1 MLLYFSDT
9 LRGWIFWAEQ
19 TKDNLKLRKIYDLDW
34 IAKGDTYEYSDKSD
48 RKKSKITNNDEYLE
62 KKIEVGP
69 FSVTFT
75 LHTAQQDL
83 STVLFSYIHQSS
95 IHMLLSLVVIVV
107 FGYM

>member
-1 MLLYFSDT
+1 MLLYFADT

-48 RKKSKITNNDEYLE
+48 RKKIKNHKQWWIPRKED
-62 KKIEVGP
+62 KVGP

-83 STVLFSYIHQSS
+83 STVLFSYIH
-95 IHMLLSLVVIVV
+95 
-107 FGYM
+107 

>member
-83 STVLFSYIHQSS
+83 STVTLKFHPYAFVIGCNCCFWIHVE
-95 IHMLLSLVVIVV
+95 LWK
-107 FGYM
+107 

>member
-48 RKKSKITNNDEYLE
+48 RKKSKITNNVEYLE

-83 STVLFSYIHQSS
+83 STVLFSYIH
-95 IHMLLSLVVIVV
+95 
-107 FGYM
+107 

>member
-62 KKIEVGP
+62 KKIEDGP

-83 STVLFSYIHQSS
+83 STVLFSYIH
-95 IHMLLSLVVIVV
+95 
-107 FGYM
+107 

>member
-48 RKKSKITNNDEYLE
+48 RKKPKITNNDEYLE

-83 STVLFSYIHQSS
+83 STVLFSYIH
-95 IHMLLSLVVIVV
+95 
-107 FGYM
+107 

>member
-34 IAKGDTYEYSDKSD
+34 IAKGDTYEYSDKRD

-83 STVLFSYIHQSS
+83 STVLFSYIH
-95 IHMLLSLVVIVV
+95 
-107 FGYM
+107 

>member
-1 MLLYFSDT
+1 MTLYFSDT

-48 RKKSKITNNDEYLE
+48 RKKSKITNNVEYLE

-83 STVLFSYIHQSS
+83 STVLFSYIH
-95 IHMLLSLVVIVV
+95 
-107 FGYM
+107 

>member
-34 IAKGDTYEYSDKSD
+34 IAKGDTYGDKSD

-83 STVLFSYIHQSS
+83 STVLFSYIH
-95 IHMLLSLVVIVV
+95 
-107 FGYM
+107 

>member
-48 RKKSKITNNDEYLE
+48 RKNSKITNNDEYLE

-83 STVLFSYIHQSS
+83 STVLFSYIH
-95 IHMLLSLVVIVV
+95 
-107 FGYM
+107 

>member
-1 MLLYFSDT
+1 MLLYFLDT

-62 KKIEVGP
+62 KKIEDGP

-83 STVLFSYIHQSS
+83 STVLFSYIH
-95 IHMLLSLVVIVV
+95 
-107 FGYM
+107 